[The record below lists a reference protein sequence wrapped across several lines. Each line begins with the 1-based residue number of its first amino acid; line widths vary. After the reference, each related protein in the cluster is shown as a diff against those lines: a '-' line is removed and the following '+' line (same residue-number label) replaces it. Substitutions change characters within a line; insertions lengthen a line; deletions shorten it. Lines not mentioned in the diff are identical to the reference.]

1 MDTKSKGE
9 AYSSISN
16 SRTSV
21 RFYKIIEKNYKNY
34 CVFSINPH
42 GKYYLPLYSTR
53 IQLLPFSQKKKKT
66 QHLARMLLSFSSRL
80 SMNQCSCPYLYSS
93 LKVSWHRMIYRFF
106 QMLPGDFVLW
116 WVQIQSGTIFLFIL
130 HLCQFIF
137 SWVIGC
143 KTHNSPI
150 YTASL
155 LIHIR
160 GLYNGR

>member
-53 IQLLPFSQKKKKT
+53 IQLLPFSQKKKNPTLGQNVAFFFFSAVNESMQLSILIFLPKSLLT
-66 QHLARMLLSFSSRL
+66 PNDLSFFSNASR
-80 SMNQCSCPYLYSS
+80 
-93 LKVSWHRMIYRFF
+93 W
-106 QMLPGDFVLW
+106 FVLW
-116 WVQIQSGTIFLFIL
+116 WVQIQSSTIFVFIL

>member
-9 AYSSISN
+9 AYSSINN

-53 IQLLPFSQKKKKT
+53 IQLLPFSQKKKKNPT
-66 QHLARMLLSFSSRL
+66 LGQNVAFFFFSAVNESMQLSILIFLPKSLLTPNDLSF
-80 SMNQCSCPYLYSS
+80 
-93 LKVSWHRMIYRFF
+93 
-106 QMLPGDFVLW
+106 
-116 WVQIQSGTIFLFIL
+116 
-130 HLCQFIF
+130 F
-137 SWVIGC
+137 SNAFRWFCVVVGPNPIEY
-143 KTHNSPI
+143 HFPI

-155 LIHIR
+155 PIHFQL
-160 GLYNGR
+160 GHWL